1 MVVVMDLVIDFVVV
15 VQPVGVA
22 VHCRL
27 VALELVEVVFVVV
40 LELEL
45 QVEVLVGFL
54 SAVVVGMVVIATMLQ
69 RVEVAAVVV
78 VDVV

>member
-1 MVVVMDLVIDFVVV
+1 MDLVIDFVFVV
-15 VQPVGVA
+15 RPVGIV

-27 VALELVEVVFVVV
+27 VEMELVEVVLVVV